1 LGFEESARGTGQ
13 GAGIIGLRVAVYPG
27 AFDLDTP
34 EKLRKNVEERLLLQ
48 IVKALTE
55 PVPGKKVE
63 TVEPSAEEIIFKGTF
78 EQVNEYFYKKQW
90 SDGLPIVPPTVEK
103 VREFLKYTERS
114 PDDIVGLLLPA
125 RREASIWSIAVNG
138 VMAGCR
144 PEYMPVLI
152 AVAEAIADP
161 NFGLEHAGS
170 TSGWE
175 PMIIINGP
183 IIQDLGFN
191 TGVGVLRVGNQA
203 NTSIGRFLRLF
214 MRNVA
219 EYLPGINDQAS
230 FGRNFF
236 VTLAEAESASP
247 WEPLSVSRGFKRG
260 TSTVTVNSVIHM
272 GYHFSAMGKTSE
284 EMLQFVSDQMK
295 SILTSGTGVLI
306 LTFGPKMAPQLVLT
320 PVVAKKIAERGY
332 SRQYVQQYLYDHAR
346 IPASE
351 LDRLLLMG
359 MTPKTTCE
367 FVKEGKLPTHFCES
381 SDPGRMVPLV
391 HSPDEF
397 LIVVAGDLMRNRS
410 FGTQQAGWQG
420 LATTKEIKLPA
431 NWDKLMAELRK

>member
-1 LGFEESARGTGQ
+1 M
-13 GAGIIGLRVAVYPG
+13 AVYPG

-34 EKLRKNVEERLLLQ
+34 EKLRRNTEEVLLPQ
-48 IVKALTE
+48 VVKALTE
-55 PVPGKKVE
+55 PVSVGKAE
-63 TVEPSAEEIIFKGTF
+63 TTEPSAREIIFRGTF

-103 VREFLKYTERS
+103 VRKFLKHTDRS
-114 PDDIVGLLLPA
+114 PDDIVGVLLPA
-125 RREASIWSIAVNG
+125 RREASVWSIAVNG

-170 TSGWE
+170 TAGWE

-183 IIQDLGFN
+183 IIQDLNFN
-191 TGVGVLRVGNQA
+191 SGIGVLRVGNQA
-203 NTSIGRFLRLF
+203 NTSVGRFLRLF

-219 EYLPGINDQAS
+219 GYHVGIADKAA
-230 FGRNFF
+230 FGRSFF
-236 VTLAEAESASP
+236 VALAEAESASP
-247 WEPLSVSRGFKRG
+247 WEPLNVSRGFKKG
-260 TSTVTVNSVIHM
+260 SSTVTVNSVIHM

-284 EMLQFVSDQMK
+284 DMLQFVSDQVK
-295 SILTSGTGVLI
+295 GVLASGTGALI

-332 SRQYVQQYLYDHAR
+332 SRKDVQQYLYDHAK
-346 IPASE
+346 ITASE

-359 MTPKTTCE
+359 MTPKSTCE
-367 FVKEGKLPTHFCES
+367 FVKEGKLPAHFCES
-381 SDPGRMVPLV
+381 SDPQRLVPLV

-397 LIVVAGDLMRNRS
+397 LIVVGGDLMRNRS
-410 FGTQQAGWQG
+410 FATQQCGWQG

-431 NWDKLMAELRK
+431 NWDKLMAESRK

>member
-1 LGFEESARGTGQ
+1 LTGP
-13 GAGIIGLRVAVYPG
+13 I
-27 AFDLDTP
+27 F
-34 EKLRKNVEERLLLQ
+34 
-48 IVKALTE
+48 
-55 PVPGKKVE
+55 GKKVE
-63 TVEPSAEEIIFKGTF
+63 TVEPTGREIVFEGTF

-103 VREFLKYTERS
+103 VKEFLKYTDRS
-114 PDDIVGLLLPA
+114 SDDTVGVLLPA

-219 EYLPGINDQAS
+219 GYLPGIADQAS
-230 FGRNFF
+230 FGRTFF
-236 VTLAEAESASP
+236 VALAEAEGASP

-295 SILTSGTGVLI
+295 SVLTSGTGALI
-306 LTFGPKMAPQLVLT
+306 LTFGPKMTPQLVLT

-332 SRQYVQQYLYDHAR
+332 SKKDVQQYLYDHTK
-346 IPASE
+346 ISASE

-359 MTPKTTCE
+359 MTPKSTCE
-367 FVKEGKLPTHFCES
+367 FVKEGKLPAHFCES
-381 SDPGRMVPLV
+381 SDPQRLVPLV

-397 LIVVAGDLMRNRS
+397 LIVVGGDLMRNRS
-410 FGTQQAGWQG
+410 FATQQCGWQG

-431 NWDKLMAELRK
+431 NWNKLMAEIRK